1 MPNCKVAVVGAGSF
15 VFGPSVLEQTLLHHR
30 LPGLE
35 LALVDPDTDARNGMA
50 GVAKRM
56 AQTMGLDTRVSAYA
70 AREPALDGADF
81 VICCAAPQMWKR
93 FAIDC
98 EIVDRLSPGHLV
110 TEFGGIAGISYSLR
124 QIALIESLADDMRR
138 LCPDAWLLNVSNPL
152 PRVTQAAH
160 ERGVKT
166 AGFCSVSIQGYGMI
180 SRLLDGVSAS
190 YPFAEPQEKYK
201 ATMAGI
207 NHFSWLCELQNC
219 ETSEDLLPTLRREL
233 EASASAS
240 RTGQIRSEQIARET
254 GFLPMP
260 GDDHIRDFLPP
271 QGHATRSAPG
281 HGSPDERKQRLDLMR
296 DIADGSQPWDALLQK
311 PSWERPGDV
320 IAALAYGRPQ
330 RLHSLNLINTG
341 QILNL
346 PRNVFVETPCAA
358 DAKGLHPATIALPP
372 PVAEL
377 CRQTAAVTDAIV
389 RAAKERSLPV
399 LHHAIELDPTIVD
412 KRAGMEAL
420 HACIHAHADLL
431 PVFV

>member
-50 GVAKRM
+50 GVAKRI
-56 AQTMGLDTRVSAYA
+56 AQALGLDTRVSAHA
-70 AREPALDGADF
+70 DREPALDGADF

-98 EIVDRLSPGHLV
+98 EIVERLSPGHLV

-124 QIALIESLADDMRR
+124 QIALIESLADAMRR

-152 PRVTQAAH
+152 PRVTQAAQ

-180 SRLLDGVSAS
+180 SRLLDGVAAS
-190 YPFAEPQEKYK
+190 YPFAQPQQKY
-201 ATMAGI
+201 ATTMAGV
-207 NHFSWLCELQNC
+207 NHFSWLCELRNR
-219 ETSEDLLPTLRREL
+219 ETGEDLLPTLRRAL
-233 EASASAS
+233 ETSASTS
-240 RTGQIRSEQIARET
+240 PTGQIRSEQIARET
-254 GFLPMP
+254 GFLLMP

-271 QGHATRSAPG
+271 QGHAARSAPG

-296 DIADGSQPWDALLQK
+296 DIAEGSQSWDTLLQK

-330 RLHSLNLINTG
+330 RLHSLNLINTR
-341 QILNL
+341 QIPNL
-346 PRNVFVETPCAA
+346 PANVFVETACDA
-358 DAKGLHPATIALPP
+358 DANGLHPETVALPP

-377 CRQTAAVTDAIV
+377 CRQTATVSDVIV
-389 RAAKERSLPV
+389 RAATERNLTGLRYAV
-399 LHHAIELDPTIVD
+399 ELDPTIVD
-412 KRAGMEAL
+412 KRAGVEAL
-420 HACIHAHADLL
+420 LACVQAHADLL
-431 PVFV
+431 PTYN